1 MVAHVRRRR
10 PRPKAARRG
19 VPAST
24 RGQPRARAPR
34 RAARSV
40 PAGHEPPSP
49 VARPRH
55 RRPHPHPRPTCSTA
69 RPPKRVDRRTSCAQA
84 RRRVV
89 HRPPP
94 RRRGP
99 CGVLYVGVCVC
110 QRRPIRGQEPRTPPA
125 GGGGWVGRRD
135 TLGTGGGRARAVIAA
150 SGAHVPR
157 GTNGPGANGRQLIAS
172 DEPILAQCPR

>member
-1 MVAHVRRRR
+1 VAHARRRR

-99 CGVLYVGVCVC
+99 CGVLYVGVCVPAAPDSGSRAAHPARGWRRVGGAARHPWNGWWSGTGRHC
-110 QRRPIRGQEPRTPPA
+110 RQRRACPA
-125 GGGGWVGRRD
+125 RNERSRSEWTSVDR
-135 TLGTGGGRARAVIAA
+135 L
-150 SGAHVPR
+150 
-157 GTNGPGANGRQLIAS
+157 
-172 DEPILAQCPR
+172 